1 MSVVLAALLILAICA
16 TCSQQRDWRA
26 GGAFAPASAKS
37 PDHTT
42 TLITRFYA
50 SAVVRQVYAVV
61 GPVGK
66 ERKAVGDSPL
76 GRKGEPLAVVRDEC
90 HGDGAS
96 SCAVGEFNTVGV
108 ARSARGNP
116 CQACT
121 NVQSEG
127 AFSVRDGQ
135 ARKGSLPEGPI
146 QTAPPFGL
154 VAKQ

>member
-1 MSVVLAALLILAICA
+1 MITTLAALLILAICA
-16 TCSQQRDWRA
+16 TSSLQRDWRA

-50 SAVVRQVYAVV
+50 SAVVRQVYSVV

-90 HGDGAS
+90 HGYGAS
-96 SCAVGEFNTVGV
+96 SCKSGQVTAVGV

-116 CQACT
+116 YQACT

-127 AFSVRDGQ
+127 AISVRDGQ
-135 ARKGSLPEGPI
+135 ERKGSLPEGPR

-154 VAKQ
+154 VA